1 MKLSSIQAT
10 INQQRERLQAQ
21 ETGLT
26 RHLMATL
33 PLNLSSHA
41 LIISGIRRCGKSTLI
56 RQIIA
61 GCERDYFFVNFDTPK
76 LYNFETTDFEL
87 LDLVIKESG
96 AQKLFFDE
104 IQVVNGWE
112 LFVRQ
117 KLDEGYQVSLTG
129 SNASLLSKE
138 LGTKLTGRHITK
150 ELYPFSYAEYI
161 QFFQEKAGETSWLAY
176 LKSGGFPEYIQQNNP
191 DILSALLDD
200 IVYRDIA
207 VRHNIRD
214 VRSLKKLLLF
224 LMANTGNLITAKKLT
239 HLLDVKS
246 TSTVLD
252 YLSFFEESYLV
263 GLVPKYSYSYRA
275 QLVNPRKAYVIDN
288 GLITISS
295 PSYTGDW
302 GRKMENAVYVALRQ
316 RNKELFYYNEP
327 GGECDFAV
335 FHNNQITELIQVCFE
350 LTPENAT
357 REEKGL
363 LAAMEFFKL
372 ETGTILTL
380 NQTDEIRTKG
390 KKIQVVPAF
399 DYLSRLS

>member
-10 INQQRERLQAQ
+10 IDQQRERLQSQ

-26 RHLMATL
+26 RHLLASV

-56 RQIIA
+56 RQMIA
-61 GCERDYFFVNFDTPK
+61 RSKEDYLFVNFDTPR
-76 LYNFETTDFEL
+76 LYNFEAADFEL

-117 KLDEGYQVSLTG
+117 KLDEGYQVTLTG

-150 ELYPFSYAEYI
+150 ELYPFSYVEYL
-161 QFFQEKAGETSWLAY
+161 QFLQEQASETSWLAY
-176 LKSGGFPEYIQQNNP
+176 LKSGGFPEFTKQNNP
-191 DILSALLDD
+191 DILSTLLDD
-200 IVYRDIA
+200 ILFRDIA

-224 LMANTGNLITAKKLT
+224 ILANSGNLITAKKLT

-246 TSTVLD
+246 TSTILD

-263 GLVPKYSYSYRA
+263 GLVPKFSYSYRA
-275 QLVNPRKAYVIDN
+275 QLVNPRKAYIIDN

-295 PSYTGDW
+295 PSYTDDW
-302 GRKMENAVYVALRQ
+302 GRKMENAVYMALRQ
-316 RNKELFYYNEP
+316 RNKELFYFNES
-327 GGECDFAV
+327 GCECDFAV
-335 FHNNQITELIQVCFE
+335 FHNNQIEELIQVCYD
-350 LTPENAT
+350 LTPENSA

-363 LAAMEFFKL
+363 LAAMDFFKL

-390 KKIQVVPAF
+390 KKIKVIPAF
-399 DYLSRLS
+399 DYLARLL